1 MQAHLI
7 NLSFFNVLGKR
18 NETDQTEQG
27 RKQSWNFLGQ
37 ENNTSAP
44 NPPMCIVV
52 PKTKSCIHGNIIPCP
67 SNQDYRP
74 QHLLMGRH

>member
-27 RKQSWNFLGQ
+27 RKQS
-37 ENNTSAP
+37 
-44 NPPMCIVV
+44 
-52 PKTKSCIHGNIIPCP
+52 
-67 SNQDYRP
+67 
-74 QHLLMGRH
+74 